1 MSNLILLAN
10 EFPYGNWE
18 PYLETELKY
27 YGTFDRVYFCALQL
41 RKEHKKTQRVIP
53 LKNARVCAVEKA
65 PNWVY
70 LLYSVTALADKNLY
84 REIKKLVKEK
94 RFSWKRFVK
103 LMVFISRSHYEAN
116 YLAEY
121 FKKEGLIDKTQ
132 DPQGLQKSLGGG
144 YIYSYRFEYQPYVGI
159 LLAKHLQGYRVI
171 SRAHRSDLYEE
182 ERDVS
187 YIPMREH
194 LLEKLD
200 RVVLIADDGKNY
212 LAAKYPAFKDKLE
225 VSRLGTT
232 DYSVK
237 DVPAPHGKINLV
249 SCSTVYYVKRVHLIV
264 EALASIKDITIEWTH
279 YGEGEELEKIKAMC
293 ASKLPPNVTY
303 SFRGFVDNSSLMK
316 EYADKPY
323 HLFLNV
329 SESEGIPVSIMEALS
344 FGIPCIA
351 TDVGGTR
358 EIVRDKYNGILLEKD
373 FKTEVLA
380 EWIRYFAELS
390 AAEYQGY
397 REHSRQSWQD
407 NYDADKNYKAF
418 VATLL

>member
-1 MSNLILLAN
+1 MSNLILLVN

-27 YGTFDRVYFCALQL
+27 YGGFDRVYFCALQL
-41 RKEHKKTQRVIP
+41 RKEHKRSRREIP
-53 LKNARVCAVEKA
+53 LKNAKVCTVEKA
-65 PNWVY
+65 SNWVY
-70 LLYSVTALADKNLY
+70 LLYSVTALVDKNLY
-84 REIKKLVKEK
+84 REIKKLVKGK
-94 RFSWKRFVK
+94 RFSWKRFIK
-103 LMVFISRSHYEAN
+103 LMVFISRSHYETN
-116 YLAEY
+116 TLVRY
-121 FKKEGLIDKTQ
+121 FKKEDLIDKS
-132 DPQGLQKSLGGG
+132 QKSLGG
-144 YIYSYRFEYQPYVGI
+144 YIYSYRFEYQPYVGL

-237 DVPAPHGKINLV
+237 NVPAPHGKINLV

-264 EALASIKDITIEWTH
+264 EALASIKDVNIEWTH
-279 YGEGEELEKIKAMC
+279 YGEGKQLDEIKAMC

-316 EYADKPY
+316 EYTDKPY

-380 EWIRYFAELS
+380 EWIRYFTGLS
-390 AAEYQGY
+390 DSEYQRY
-397 REHSRQSWQD
+397 RKRSRQSWQD